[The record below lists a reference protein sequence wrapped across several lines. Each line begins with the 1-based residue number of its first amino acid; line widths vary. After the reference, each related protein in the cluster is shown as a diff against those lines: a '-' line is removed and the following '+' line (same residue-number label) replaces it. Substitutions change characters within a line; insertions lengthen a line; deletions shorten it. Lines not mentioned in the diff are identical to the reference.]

1 MRHPLDVDFN
11 AGREM
16 TELKETRT
24 EVKDTRFA
32 EAVQDMQEAI
42 QRAQNATKKG
52 GSASSEEFDILK
64 EALNLQLGLA
74 PAMSHASRAKETKF
88 LYALGDDD
96 HYPHGDDIYSH
107 AQRVFDDIKA
117 EEESPETDVSST
129 CDGHIRSTGSPHQ
142 EEIID
147 RITNYVRLRGHVRL
161 IRKANCTFS
170 LPTYWRRNGRELG
183 GTGNPVVHC
192 EVKTSRF

>member
-1 MRHPLDVDFN
+1 M
-11 AGREM
+11 
-16 TELKETRT
+16 LKETRT

-42 QRAQNATKKG
+42 QRAQNANKRG
-52 GSASSEEFDILK
+52 RSASSEEFDILK

-74 PAMSHASRAKETKF
+74 PAMSHASREKETKF
-88 LYALGDDD
+88 LYPLGDDD

-107 AQRVFDDIKA
+107 AQRVFDDIKT

-129 CDGHIRSTGSPHQ
+129 CDGHTITTGSPSQ

-147 RITNYVRLRGHVRL
+147 RITNYLRLEATCDSSAKPIAPLVFLHAGGGTGKSWVAREIHVRLRQSFG
-161 IRKANCTFS
+161 
-170 LPTYWRRNGRELG
+170 
-183 GTGNPVVHC
+183 
-192 EVKTSRF
+192 